1 MGRTN
6 PTYRDYLAE
15 FEMRFADYRRGLRGG
30 AKPHF
35 DALVAQ
41 AREHADAGHAVGYR
55 NPDVV
60 LLLSVALAHERRL
73 ARLEG
78 ARESEVGRK
87 SEGERE
93 SEAEWES
100 KAEQESE
107 T

>member
-55 NPDVV
+55 DPDVV

-78 ARESEVGRK
+78 ARESEAKREL
-87 SEGERE
+87 EGARE
-93 SEAEWES
+93 SEVEREPDAEEP
-100 KAEQESE
+100 E